1 MNKIIR
7 SLPFVF
13 LMACSTGPRVGLNC
27 EKLHADSEVRVQE
40 LRQVFA
46 SYQNINYDLAVKLSP
61 PLKEEVGE
69 LDSRVR
75 KQKQRC
81 WAKEKRPI
89 DAELALLKDELF
101 KVYGKDDE
109 GVEPK
114 AKPKRSVASQPK
126 KEDVVESVELDVVEE

>member
-1 MNKIIR
+1 MNKMIL
-7 SLPFVF
+7 SLPFLF

-46 SYQNINYDLAVKLSP
+46 SYQNINYDLALKLSP
-61 PLKEEVGE
+61 PLKEEVSE

-101 KVYGKDDE
+101 KVYGKEEDIE
-109 GVEPK
+109 SK
-114 AKPKRSVASQPK
+114 AKPKRSVASEPK
-126 KEDVVESVELDVVEE
+126 KEDVVESVELDVEE